1 MRNDLFYEI
10 SCVWICIIHIGTEK
24 IYCFYLDL
32 VLLLNVK
39 REKEGNEKFKD
50 DAYNIDHGFRPKS
63 L

>member
-1 MRNDLFYEI
+1 MCVDMHHSHRDRKNILFLLR
-10 SCVWICIIHIGTEK
+10 SCI
-24 IYCFYLDL
+24 
-32 VLLLNVK
+32 LLNVK